1 MLLRFPD
8 WRVDVKSASNHLS
21 HMAVPTVLVDMKV
34 RQRNRG
40 QCTRRDEI
48 ASRCDSHVMVAAPVF
63 GHRPLLTLVHRS
75 CCLFACMSALPF
87 QLQPPPT
94 STRLI
99 APLESF
105 NFELSPAALTT
116 LLSGLERIQTQ
127 LSSMK

>member
-1 MLLRFPD
+1 
-8 WRVDVKSASNHLS
+8 
-21 HMAVPTVLVDMKV
+21 
-34 RQRNRG
+34 
-40 QCTRRDEI
+40 
-48 ASRCDSHVMVAAPVF
+48 
-63 GHRPLLTLVHRS
+63 
-75 CCLFACMSALPF
+75 MSAFPL